1 MPNYAQLDSDT
12 VTNVVVAEADYAAE
26 QGWVEVPAD
35 QPVGIGWTYD
45 STADTWTAPT
55 PPTDP
60 LAPARATVADLLA
73 QQGALQSQLQADIAA
88 VANWG
93 TMPAAEQGAVMG
105 RILQDGLGNTMQV
118 IQALLQ
124 LTGNAAS

>member
-45 STADTWTAPT
+45 GTNWTAPPLPAAT
-55 PPTDP
+55 QSP
-60 LAPARATVADLLA
+60 LASDLTAAANWGSLTAT
-73 QQGALQSQLQADIAA
+73 QQGAIITDILRHL
-88 VANWG
+88 
-93 TMPAAEQGAVMG
+93 GA
-105 RILQDGLGNTMQV
+105 
-118 IQALLQ
+118 
-124 LTGNAAS
+124 